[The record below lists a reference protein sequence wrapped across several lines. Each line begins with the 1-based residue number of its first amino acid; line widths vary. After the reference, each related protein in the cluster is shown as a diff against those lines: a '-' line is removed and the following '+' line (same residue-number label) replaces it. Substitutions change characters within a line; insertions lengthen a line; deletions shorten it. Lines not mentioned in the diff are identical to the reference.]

1 MKNFKIAL
9 MAIFSTIIISCDNN
23 DDDTSSLTGT
33 GTVSVT
39 FDNGYDGNDLILDV
53 ENSENEND
61 ESLTVSRFSYIVSN
75 FSLIDEEGNEYIF
88 PKDDSYFIINQEEGL
103 EDVELSDI
111 PAGTY
116 TTLKFGVG
124 VDDEKYQEGGE
135 IQEEFW
141 ELAEANNLTWSWT
154 AGYKYINYEGTFT
167 SETIT
172 EATDYTIHLG
182 RLGDQVNYEEV
193 TLNLDTNITVSDE
206 MDSNIHLEV
215 DASKILTA
223 VTSIELT
230 EKATLMTDAEKA
242 PLIAENASEM
252 FVVDHVHNGSGH

>member
-1 MKNFKIAL
+1 MNNFKIAL
-9 MAIFSTIIISCDNN
+9 MAMVSLTFFSCDNEDDN
-23 DDDTSSLTGT
+23 DSSLSGT
-33 GTVSVT
+33 GEISVT

-53 ENSENEND
+53 ANAANENG
-61 ESLTVSRFSYIVSN
+61 EALTVSRFSYIVSN
-75 FSLIDEEGNEYIF
+75 FSLIDTDGNEYVY
-88 PKDDSYFIINQEEGL
+88 PKDDSYFIINQEEDL
-103 EDVELSDI
+103 EDVTLADI
-111 PAGTY
+111 PAGEY
-116 TTLKFGVG
+116 TTLKFGIG

-135 IQEEFW
+135 VQEEFW

-172 EATDYTIHLG
+172 EETNYKIHLG

-193 TLNLDTNITVSDE
+193 ILELPTNVTVSDE
-206 MDSNIHLEV
+206 MDSNIHLEI

-223 VTSIELT
+223 VTSLLLSEDAI
-230 EKATLMTDAEKA
+230 LMTNAEKA
-242 PLIAENASEM
+242 PLVAENASEM